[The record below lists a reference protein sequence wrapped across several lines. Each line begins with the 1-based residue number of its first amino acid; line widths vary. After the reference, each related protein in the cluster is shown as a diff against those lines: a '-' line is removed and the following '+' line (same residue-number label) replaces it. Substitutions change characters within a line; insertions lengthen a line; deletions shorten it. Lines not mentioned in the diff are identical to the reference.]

1 METKIKYFVHQAAS
15 YAAKNKLHKAI
26 NEALKAYDNLL
37 LVDVTRDEFL
47 DIIRGEVMNL
57 NDKHPRCKPERVST
71 YNINQSDLGL
81 IIGEVMI
88 FYIYQVQ
95 NEL

>member
-1 METKIKYFVHQAAS
+1 MKHFIHQAGS

-26 NEALKAYDNLL
+26 HETLKSYDNLL

-47 DIIRGEVMNL
+47 DIIRNEVNNL

-71 YNINQSDLGL
+71 YNINDSDIGL
-81 IIGEVMI
+81 IIGDIMV
-88 FYIYQVQ
+88 FHIYGVK

>member
-1 METKIKYFVHQAAS
+1 MKHFIHQAGS

-26 NEALKAYDNLL
+26 HETLKSYDNLL

-47 DIIRGEVMNL
+47 DIIRNEVNNL
-57 NDKHPRCKPERVST
+57 NDKHPRCKPERVRT